1 MESLKNLNTAFKQV
15 QTQAKMVVI
24 TGAIIAIAVCYFA
37 FNYVQQT
44 GDRMWVMFS
53 NGAVAEVG
61 ATSMEANRLAEAHHH
76 VEYYHFL
83 MYNISPD
90 PQSIEYNRRRMEYLG
105 DESIKVPYEQKKEG
119 GFYNQLISGNM
130 RQTFYLDSMNLTQY
144 PFVRIYGREVITR
157 ASSQLTKLLI
167 TSCVLETTNRSDN
180 NANGLFMRR
189 YKVEENKVLSE
200 QNIY

>member
-1 MESLKNLNTAFKQV
+1 
-15 QTQAKMVVI
+15 MVVV
-24 TGAIIAIAVCYFA
+24 TGAVLAIAVCYFA
-37 FNYVQQT
+37 FDYVQRT

-53 NGAVAEVG
+53 NGAVAQVG
-61 ATSMEANRLAEAHHH
+61 ASSMQANRLAEARHH

-130 RQTFYLDSMNLTQY
+130 RQTFYLDSINLQQY
-144 PFVRIYGREVITR
+144 PFVRVYGKEVITR
-157 ASSQLTKLLI
+157 ASSQLTKVLI
-167 TSCVLETTNRSDN
+167 TSCVLELANRSDN
-180 NANGLFMRR
+180 NANGLFMRN
-189 YKVEENKVLSE
+189 YKVEENKVLAE
-200 QNIY
+200 QNVY